1 MVGNLKSNQEIEVKL
16 EIVDKQQVKV
26 LHRYLQSLI
35 EDKNKEKLQHIV
47 MKAIY
52 YDTEEGFYRQNK
64 IAYRVRQEN
73 DCFVATYK
81 QGKINAQ
88 GIFERI
94 EVNKI
99 VDSLEPDISVFAG
112 EQIIWD
118 KIKESKTKKF
128 IPMIITDFVREC
140 IVIPWRKS
148 LIELALD
155 EGFVQGGKHKAPICE
170 VELELKSGNIEDLLS
185 LKEILMEKF
194 SVEVSL
200 ISKYK
205 RGLLL
210 LEEN

>member
-1 MVGNLKSNQEIEVKL
+1 MKSNQEIEVKL
-16 EIVDKQQVKV
+16 EIVNKQQVKV

-52 YDTEEGFYRQNK
+52 YDTEDGFYRQNK

>member
-1 MVGNLKSNQEIEVKL
+1 MKSNQEIEVKL

-148 LIELALD
+148 LVELALD